1 MKTSLF
7 RRRWFPD
14 EGTSQLKFVDDE
26 PESRRYFLE
35 RRPAALRRLL
45 ADRYGWC
52 ASHLGGRTD
61 VLEVG
66 ARHGLV
72 REFIDLPGLKLA
84 NLVKHPWI
92 DYESGLFGEGL
103 ADGSFD
109 AIICVHA
116 MHHTAHPPKFFAE
129 MRRILRPGGLLLIH
143 DLQTTPL
150 LRAVLTLTRHKGW
163 SDDVDVF
170 DPDEVCNRPED
181 PDSEN
186 LAMADLLFADH
197 ERFEA
202 NTPGWTIQSHDY
214 AECFSFLTSGGV
226 NSRTHSLRLPE
237 FAYPVIEAI
246 DRLLIRALPSV
257 FGLSQRVVLQRD

>member
-1 MKTSLF
+1 MRTSLF
-7 RRRWFPD
+7 SRRWFPD
-14 EGTSQLKFVDDE
+14 RGTSQLKFVDNE
-26 PESRRYFLE
+26 PESRRYYLE
-35 RRPAALRRLL
+35 QRPAALHRLL
-45 ADRYGWC
+45 AARYGWC
-52 ASHLGGRTD
+52 ADHLSGRTD

-66 ARHGLV
+66 ARHGLA
-72 REFIDLPGLKLA
+72 REFINLPGLKLA

-92 DYESGLFGEGL
+92 DYESGLFGEGI

-109 AIICVHA
+109 AVLCVHA
-116 MHHTAHPPKFFAE
+116 MHHAAHPTKFFAE

-170 DPDEVCNRPED
+170 NPQEVCNRPEE

-197 ERFEA
+197 GRFEA
-202 NTPGWTIQSHDY
+202 KVPGWTIRSHDY
-214 AECFSFLTSGGV
+214 CECFSFLSSGGV
-226 NSRTHSLRLPE
+226 NSRTRSLPLPE
-237 FAYPVIEAI
+237 FAYRGLEAI
-246 DRLLIRALPSV
+246 DSLLIGSLPHL
-257 FGLSQRVVLQRD
+257 FGLSQRIVLQRD